1 MCVASRVVLYGW
13 WFICVAQRTTTHLPP
28 PIIHPPTARRALSS
42 LLFSSSPLAC
52 APLYTKRLLD
62 VLNRHLGGLDGNKK
76 ATPYLCGDS
85 LTIADLCAWP
95 WFGNIVLGRLYG
107 GSDTFLQVGEYT
119 FVKAW
124 ADRVHAR
131 KGVQRGRCVNRP
143 WGGAHEKLPNRH
155 SASDFDSLP
164 APPEQKGE

>member
-1 MCVASRVVLYGW
+1 MCVVLYGW
-13 WFICVAQRTTTHLPP
+13 W
-28 PIIHPPTARRALSS
+28 LSVCSHAS
-42 LLFSSSPLAC
+42 LSGPHHTSPASNHSPSHRSPRSL
-52 APLYTKRLLD
+52 
-62 VLNRHLGGLDGNKK
+62 KK

-164 APPEQKGE
+164 APPEQKSE